1 MSQDGRRDGFC
12 ERLSPSDSTSVSLS
26 IFDMGQRKRPPR
38 RRRASFR
45 IGRMAPQGEKLLARH
60 DPIRGMA
67 NAIAALERA
76 TGD

>member
-1 MSQDGRRDGFC
+1 
-12 ERLSPSDSTSVSLS
+12 
-26 IFDMGQRKRPPR
+26 
-38 RRRASFR
+38 
-45 IGRMAPQGEKLLARH
+45 MAPQGEKLLARH

>member
-1 MSQDGRRDGFC
+1 
-12 ERLSPSDSTSVSLS
+12 
-26 IFDMGQRKRPPR
+26 MGQRKRPPGR
-38 RRRASFR
+38 SGASFR
-45 IGRMAPQGEKLLARH
+45 IRRVAPQGEKLLARH